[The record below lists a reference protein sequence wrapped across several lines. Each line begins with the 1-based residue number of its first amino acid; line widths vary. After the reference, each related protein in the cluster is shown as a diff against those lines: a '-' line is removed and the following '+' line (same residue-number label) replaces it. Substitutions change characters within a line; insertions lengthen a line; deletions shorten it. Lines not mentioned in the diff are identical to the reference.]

1 MLVLMASWLPE
12 ARLDVRNY
20 QFVEMFA
27 GEAQVSR
34 VFRED
39 KKSVASLDLAY
50 DAVVAKKGGMDLST
64 SAGFLLLC
72 CNHKN

>member
-12 ARLDVRNY
+12 ARLDTRSY
-20 QFVEMFA
+20 HFVELFA

-34 VFRED
+34 IFRED

-64 SAGFLLLC
+64 PAGFLPL
-72 CNHKN
+72 